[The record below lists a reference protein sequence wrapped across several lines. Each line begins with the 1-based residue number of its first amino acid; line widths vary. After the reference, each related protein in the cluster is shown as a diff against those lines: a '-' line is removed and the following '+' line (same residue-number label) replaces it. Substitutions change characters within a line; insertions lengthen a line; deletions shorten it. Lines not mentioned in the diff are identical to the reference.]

1 MNKREIG
8 NLIFYER
15 TKRNIGLSE
24 LANGVCSVSV
34 IQRLEGSERLPDSL
48 VLERLV
54 ERLGKSVN
62 KMEFLYNET
71 AYDIYYLR
79 EAVER
84 YAEEQQ
90 YEEAAEALI
99 FYESLLKG
107 KEALHWQYIC
117 KMRAVLAGEHEGDHG
132 KAAMLLEEAIEQT
145 LPDFEWNN
153 LDYYLLGES
162 ELLLLLMWIQE
173 KMEEDAAHTVIDG
186 KQLLRYIQRTCQ
198 DEEVL
203 ANIYSKAAWVLG
215 NMELKRQNPKE
226 ALWYTLEGEKR
237 LAENG
242 LLLHMPQFLERILQ
256 LTEEEDEKA
265 YHEWKKQRDAL
276 QWVYEEYDEPYEGTR
291 LALWKTY
298 RQQEVYIVSELV
310 SQERKIRRHS
320 QEKLADILDLDQK
333 TVSRLER
340 GRYKPKQGTFQ
351 KIKEYLE
358 IHRDICSTRLVVED
372 FALLEMEREIARK
385 SHYKRYEEAELLFQQ
400 LKSRLSMEWEE
411 NQQYVK
417 YMEACFAKEKGEITE
432 EEAIE
437 RCVEAFR
444 ITRKHMELDQID
456 QVVLSRMEAVIINYI
471 AANYYRM
478 AEKQEAIAI
487 LEKVKAGY
495 MNSKVDLKY
504 HYVAMSLIYLNLSG
518 NYEECDY
525 FEKSIE
531 ACEDGIK
538 LELKC
543 NRGSM
548 LGSFVKQR
556 AYTEDRMT
564 EGKVS
569 GQRKYQQAYHIYRL
583 MGKEASMKSLL
594 KVYKKLYNEEID

>member
-1 MNKREIG
+1 M
-8 NLIFYER
+8 
-15 TKRNIGLSE
+15 
-24 LANGVCSVSV
+24 
-34 IQRLEGSERLPDSL
+34 
-48 VLERLV
+48 
-54 ERLGKSVN
+54 
-62 KMEFLYNET
+62 
-71 AYDIYYLR
+71 
-79 EAVER
+79 
-84 YAEEQQ
+84 
-90 YEEAAEALI
+90 
-99 FYESLLKG
+99 
-107 KEALHWQYIC
+107 
-117 KMRAVLAGEHEGDHG
+117 
-132 KAAMLLEEAIEQT
+132 
-145 LPDFEWNN
+145 
-153 LDYYLLGES
+153 
-162 ELLLLLMWIQE
+162 
-173 KMEEDAAHTVIDG
+173 
-186 KQLLRYIQRTCQ
+186 
-198 DEEVL
+198 L
-203 ANIYSKAAWVLG
+203 ANIYGKAAWVLG

-320 QEKLADILDLDQK
+320 QEKLADILDIDQK

-358 IHRDICSTRLVVED
+358 IHRDICSTRLAVED

-385 SHYKRYEEAELLFQQ
+385 NHYKRYEEAELLFQQ

-417 YMEACFAKEKGEITE
+417 YMEAYFAKEKGEITE

-444 ITRKHMELDQID
+444 ITRKHMELAQID

-518 NYEECDY
+518 NYE
-525 FEKSIE
+525 
-531 ACEDGIK
+531 
-538 LELKC
+538 
-543 NRGSM
+543 
-548 LGSFVKQR
+548 
-556 AYTEDRMT
+556 
-564 EGKVS
+564 
-569 GQRKYQQAYHIYRL
+569 
-583 MGKEASMKSLL
+583 
-594 KVYKKLYNEEID
+594 